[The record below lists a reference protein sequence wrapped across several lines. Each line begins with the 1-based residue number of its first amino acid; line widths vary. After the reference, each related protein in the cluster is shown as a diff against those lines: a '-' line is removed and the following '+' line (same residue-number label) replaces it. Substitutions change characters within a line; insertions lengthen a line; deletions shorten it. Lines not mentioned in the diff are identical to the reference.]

1 MSRNRVR
8 NSQSL
13 HWMGVVKWVVIAGML
28 SILGLSYM
36 ICKNQNLHLAQETY
50 RLQLQFNQI
59 SKRNSQLSIDLDI
72 MKSPLRLQR
81 RLAQMHSSLVR
92 LSDMRQMVVR
102 MDQAVRA
109 VVPQAGTVP
118 AATGVDYSS
127 LDGVVAASGVP
138 RAVSNPPSP

>member
-36 ICKNQNLHLAQETY
+36 LCKNQNMHLAQETY
-50 RLQLQFNQI
+50 RLQLQLNQI
-59 SKRNSQLSIDLDI
+59 SKRNSQLSLDLET
-72 MKSPLRLQR
+72 MRSPLRLQR
-81 RLAQMHSSLVR
+81 RLAQMHSTLVR
-92 LSDMRQMVVR
+92 LSEIGQVVR

-109 VVPQAGTVP
+109 IVPRAGTMP
-118 AATGVDYSS
+118 ASTGVDYSS
-127 LDGVVAASGVP
+127 YEGVVASSSGVP
-138 RAVSNPPSP
+138 RVVSSPPTP